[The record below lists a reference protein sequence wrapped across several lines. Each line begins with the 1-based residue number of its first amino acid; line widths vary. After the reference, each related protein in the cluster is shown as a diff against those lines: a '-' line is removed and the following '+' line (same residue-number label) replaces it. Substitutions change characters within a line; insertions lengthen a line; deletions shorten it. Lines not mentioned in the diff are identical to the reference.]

1 MEEGFILVTTTTA
14 KREDAD
20 RIARTLVET
29 RLAACVQLLGPIT
42 SVYRWKGKIE
52 TEGEWLCLIKSSRGR
67 YGALEEMILKLHP
80 YETPEIVAV
89 DIAAG
94 SRGYLGWLGDQLKE
108 AGGE

>member
-1 MEEGFILVTTTTA
+1 MEEFITVTTTTA

-20 RIARTLVET
+20 RIARTLVEA
-29 RLAACVQLLGPIT
+29 RLAACVQILGPIT

-80 YETPEIVAV
+80 YETPEIVATG
-89 DIAAG
+89 ITAG
-94 SRGYLGWLGDQLKE
+94 SRGYLDWLGEQLT
-108 AGGE
+108 ASCGE